1 MLVIPK
7 FSFDVGVDSTSW
19 SLRIELVA
27 NTLRKLFMKGEA
39 YIQDS
44 LTLRLIKYHCYMVS
58 DFAFTGD
65 P

>member
-1 MLVIPK
+1 MEPK
-7 FSFDVGVDSTSW
+7 EGACCQHAEKV
-19 SLRIELVA
+19 
-27 NTLRKLFMKGEA
+27 FMKGEA

-65 P
+65 PKIQLWWGAFISLHGV